1 MMIFMARAML
11 PTKLECSG
19 EDIIIELDSRLNLC
33 SVAANLF
40 REALSFIACLAVGK
54 TAKNKK

>member
-1 MMIFMARAML
+1 MARAML